1 MIFKRFTLCMVWN
14 LVVKDRPQ
22 DQFAVVLVVAID
34 VLVAAID
41 DVRLMLVLQLI
52 VNVIL
57 EMSRK
62 RIDRESYCMS
72 T

>member
-1 MIFKRFTLCMVWN
+1 MVWN